1 MTVVCGVEETLL
13 NTFSTDYNHYNAHE
27 IEILQDNIRLFCF
40 FNAERREA
48 LREK

>member
-1 MTVVCGVEETLL
+1 MFERCRCILT
-13 NTFSTDYNHYNAHE
+13 NYNNHNRHE
-27 IEILQDNIRLFCF
+27 IEMLQDNTRLFCF